1 MDSQETAMSTDG
13 SSPLTE
19 GDRDLVVHQAQE
31 AFATGQISH
40 EDLVAHLEVV
50 LTARTSADLVP
61 VLAALP
67 EPGAGRTL
75 VLTGMNG
82 WFRRGGVWRVP
93 GAITV
98 ESEYGKVDLDLSRA
112 IFEQPSVDIQLQL
125 TYGRARITVP
135 ADAVVDLDGLTT
147 VWKQP
152 RYRAPQGAG
161 TGGPTIRIFGSMEYG
176 RLKVRHAR
184 R

>member
-1 MDSQETAMSTDG
+1 MPSEETT
-13 SSPLTE
+13 PLTE
-19 GDRDLVVHQAQE
+19 GDRDLVVQRAQE
-31 AFATGQISH
+31 AFAAGQISH
-40 EDLVAHLEVV
+40 EDLVAHLDVV
-50 LTARTSADLVP
+50 LSASTSADMVP

-67 EPGAGRTL
+67 ERGAGRTL

-82 WFRRGGVWRVP
+82 RFRRDGVWRVP
-93 GAITV
+93 GEITV

-112 IFEQPSVDIQLQL
+112 IFEEPSVDIVLQL

-152 RYRAPQGAG
+152 HYRAPQRVA
-161 TGGPTIRIFGSMEYG
+161 TGGPRIRILGTMEYG

>member
-1 MDSQETAMSTDG
+1 MTPVPGEEAA
-13 SSPLTE
+13 PLTE
-19 GDRDLVVHQAQE
+19 GDRDLAVHRAQE
-31 AFATGQISH
+31 AFAAGEISH
-40 EDLVAHLEVV
+40 EDLVAHLDVV

-67 EPGAGRTL
+67 ERGAARTL

-82 WFRRGGVWRVP
+82 WFRRDGVWRVP

-112 IFEQPSVDIQLQL
+112 IFEEPSVDIELQL
-125 TYGRARITVP
+125 THGRARITVP
-135 ADAVVDLDGLTT
+135 ADAVVDLDGLTA

-152 RYRAPQGAG
+152 KYRPPTRAGAG
-161 TGGPTIRIFGSMEYG
+161 GPRIRIFGTMEYG

>member
-19 GDRDLVVHQAQE
+19 GDRDLVVHRAQE

-40 EDLVAHLEVV
+40 DDLVAHLDVV

-61 VLAALP
+61 VLAVLP
-67 EPGAGRTL
+67 VPGAGRTL
-75 VLTGMNG
+75 ALTGMNG
-82 WFRRGGVWRVP
+82 WFRRDGVWRVP

-112 IFEQPSVDIQLQL
+112 IFEEPSVDITLQL

-135 ADAVVDLDGLTT
+135 ADAVVDLDSLTT

-152 RYRAPQGAG
+152 RYRAPKGAG
-161 TGGPTIRIFGSMEYG
+161 TGGPTIRIDGTMEYG